1 MKNKKAFTLLEL
13 LLVVVIVSILAV
25 SGIPFMF
32 RSFGGFNEITT
43 QESIVNSL
51 QEVSTVISRRVLFDN
66 ESASFNNV
74 NTIINSLAS
83 KRSGNNYELPNGVVI
98 NYVTSDDIKTYS
110 YKKGTSNIEVPECL
124 RITLT
129 ASKENYE
136 HSLNFIIFPA
146 DKN

>member
-13 LLVVVIVSILAV
+13 LVVVVIVAILAV
-25 SGIPFMF
+25 SAIPFMF
-32 RSFGGFNEITT
+32 RSFGGFNEITI

-51 QEVSTVISRRVLFDN
+51 QEVSTVISRRVIFDN
-66 ESASFNNV
+66 ESASVDNV
-74 NTIINSLAS
+74 NQIINSLAS
-83 KRSGNNYELPNGVVI
+83 KKSGNNYELPSGVIVK
-98 NYVTSDDIKTYS
+98 NVTNDDIKTYT

-124 RITLT
+124 RIILT
-129 ASKENYE
+129 ASKDNHQ